1 MIARPT
7 IGTITVEGF
16 ICPQFVN
23 EKIALR
29 NKSVFNI
36 GSSFPLLTIYSD
48 EGDEQLSVSIGRDV
62 TLYYEDMEELPE
74 EGNYM
79 TFDVSMDD
87 DQLVI
92 FLLTK
97 LTVKQT

>member
-7 IGTITVEGF
+7 KGTIT
-16 ICPQFVN
+16 IYLN
-23 EKIALR
+23 SAYNII
-29 NKSVFNI
+29 SNI

-62 TLYYEDMEELPE
+62 SLYYEDVEELPE

-79 TFDVSMDD
+79 TFDVSIDD
-87 DQLVI
+87 ELLVT
-92 FLLTK
+92 FLFLPK
-97 LTVKQT
+97 E